1 MRDEAEKIFMMTIA
15 TDQAAA
21 LRHGANGH
29 NKNPLSR
36 RLRCISV
43 CSGKGGVGKTM
54 VSVGLAFWLARMKYK
69 VLIID
74 GDLGLANVDIQ
85 MGLEPK
91 FTLQDVVLG
100 QCSLKDTVISVEN
113 GPDVLPSAS
122 GAPEMVDMGNA
133 RREMFV
139 DELIKFAGGYDFIII
154 DVGAGIGKGIT
165 AFLQVSSEALIV
177 VANEPTSIMDAY
189 SLIKILRRSKAPP
202 AMMIVANMVRSLD
215 EGELLA
221 ERLNRVVKRFLG
233 AELPLA
239 GTVVY
244 DENVK
249 DAIRARCPAVQY
261 AGASAAS
268 KCIKELADTVLA
280 GRNASNASEKMT
292 DDFFDKLA
300 DLGLRHKPENEK

>member
-1 MRDEAEKIFMMTIA
+1 MMTISK
-15 TDQAAA
+15 DQAMS
-21 LRHGANGH
+21 LRQGLDGCDRSV
-29 NKNPLSR
+29 LSR

-54 VSVGLAFWLARMKYK
+54 ISVGLAFWLARMKYK
-69 VLIID
+69 VLVID

-85 MGLEPK
+85 MGLDPR

-100 QCSLKDTVISVEN
+100 HCSLADTVMRVEG

-139 DELIKFAGGYDFIII
+139 SDLMNFAGNYDFILI

-165 AFLQVSSEALIV
+165 AFLQVSSEVLVV

-189 SLIKILRRSKAPP
+189 SLIKILRKSKEPPP
-202 AMMIVANMVRSLD
+202 AMIVANMVRSLD
-215 EGELLA
+215 EGDLLA
-221 ERLNRVVKRFLG
+221 QKLNKVVVRFLG
-233 AELPLA
+233 IELPLA

-244 DENVK
+244 DESVK
-249 DAIRARCPAVQY
+249 DAVRARCPVVSY
-261 AGASAAS
+261 ANASAAS
-268 KCIKELADTVLA
+268 KCIKELAERICLQPGSRVSPA
-280 GRNASNASEKMT
+280 EMKEV
-292 DDFFDKLA
+292 FFEKLA
-300 DLGLRHKPENEK
+300 DLGLRQKVEGGQ

>member
-1 MRDEAEKIFMMTIA
+1 MTIA
-15 TDQAAA
+15 TDQAES
-21 LRHGANGH
+21 LRQGATGQDRNI
-29 NKNPLSR
+29 LSR

-54 VSVGLAFWLARMKYK
+54 ISVGLAFWLARMKYK

-85 MGLEPK
+85 MGLDPR
-91 FTLQDVVLG
+91 FTLQDVLLG
-100 QCSLKDTVISVEN
+100 QCSLKDTLMSVEN

-139 DELIKFAGGYDFIII
+139 GDLMKFAGNYDFILI
-154 DVGAGIGKGIT
+154 DVGAGIGKAIT
-165 AFLQVSSEALIV
+165 SFLQVSSEVLVV

-189 SLIKILRRSKAPP
+189 SLIKILRRSKEPP
-202 AMMIVANMVRSLD
+202 PMMIVANMVRSLD

-221 ERLNRVVKRFLG
+221 RRLNRVVTRFLG
-233 AELPLA
+233 GELPLA
-239 GTVVY
+239 GSVVY

-249 DAIRARCPAVQY
+249 DAIRARCPSVQY
-261 AGASAAS
+261 ASASAAS
-268 KCIKELADTVLA
+268 KCIKELAEKVVS
-280 GRNASNASEKMT
+280 GRCLNNRSEET
-292 DDFFDKLA
+292 SETFFAKLA
-300 DLGLRHKPENEK
+300 DLGLRQSAEGVR